1 MDDKIFET
9 FQTFCQ
15 YGTRAGDVPTH
26 EAFAFLAVHGSGI
39 EPKPGFPG
47 QAVFQFG
54 RRRSQCTAVHPHQ
67 ISTLQFANRKVRKVF
82 RAEFFHV
89 PVIPLQV
96 CQQLV
101 EPVLPL
107 AVCGY
112 GGDYSERIDVAHL
125 VDVDGFVDSAAYFFV
140 RSHDVGDLQ
149 SCDVECFAGGY
160 AGDGM
165 SRECC

>member
-1 MDDKIFET
+1 M
-9 FQTFCQ
+9 
-15 YGTRAGDVPTH
+15 
-26 EAFAFLAVHGSGI
+26 
-39 EPKPGFPG
+39 
-47 QAVFQFG
+47 
-54 RRRSQCTAVHPHQ
+54 
-67 ISTLQFANRKVRKVF
+67 F

-165 SRECC
+165 SRECFRQGGKRNVGMSRVGQFAMYFVGHHRHVVAEADFADLHQFLPCPHPSGGIVGIAE